1 MSNARVR
8 ALSWR
13 RRCIYHHLS
22 HFMPSK
28 PILADSLPA
37 WGTLTTTL
45 AARAKSTEV
54 VERQIDGV
62 KWPISLL
69 DVVETSEVEHV
80 IFYVECILP
89 DSK

>member
-22 HFMPSK
+22 HYMPSK

-37 WGTLTTTL
+37 WGTLTL
-45 AARAKSTEV
+45 AAREKSTEV
-54 VERQIDGV
+54 VERQTDGV

-69 DVVETSEVEHV
+69 DMMEISDVEHV
-80 IFYVECILP
+80 IFYLECILP